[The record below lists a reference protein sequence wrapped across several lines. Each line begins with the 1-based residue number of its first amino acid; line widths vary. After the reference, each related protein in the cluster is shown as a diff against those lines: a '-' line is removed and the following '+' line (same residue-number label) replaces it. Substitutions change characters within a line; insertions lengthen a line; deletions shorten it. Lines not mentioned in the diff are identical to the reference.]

1 MTKIKTADQLRQIYK
16 LPKGRSVEKVFNR
29 FEKHSRNFVAHSPFL
44 IIGSARK
51 DGIGDVTPR
60 GEEPGFVKIIDDT
73 TLAIPDRPGNNRL
86 DTLTNILERPAVGL
100 IFLIPGVN
108 ETLRING
115 TAEIR
120 DDDDLRELFIV
131 NKRLPAT
138 VMLVKVN
145 EIYLHCA
152 KALMRSKLW
161 EEGAKIERSQLPTMG
176 QMIKD
181 QINADIPAETQAEMI
196 ERYKQVLY

>member
-1 MTKIKTADQLRQIYK
+1 MAQINTADQLRKIYK
-16 LPKGRSVEKVFNR
+16 NPKGRPLEKVIKR
-29 FEKHSRNFVAHSPFL
+29 FEKHSRNFVAHAPFL
-44 IIGSARK
+44 IIGSVRK
-51 DGIGDVTPR
+51 DGLSDVSPR

-108 ETLRING
+108 ETLRLNG
-115 TAEIR
+115 IAEIR

-131 NKRLPAT
+131 RERLPAT
-138 VMLVKVN
+138 VLLVKVN

-152 KALMRSKLW
+152 KAIMRSKLW
-161 EEGAKIERSQLPTMG
+161 DEDAKIERSQLPTMG
-176 QMIKD
+176 QMISD
-181 QINADIPAETQAEMI
+181 QTNADTPNESQADMM
-196 ERYKQVLY
+196 ERYKELLY

>member
-1 MTKIKTADQLRQIYK
+1 MTQIKTADQLRQIYK
-16 LPKGRSVEKVFNR
+16 LPKGRPLEKVINR

-44 IIGSARK
+44 IVGSVRK
-51 DGIGDVTPR
+51 GGLSDVSPR

-86 DTLTNILERPAVGL
+86 DTLSNLLERPYVGL
-100 IFLIPGVN
+100 IFLIPGIN

-131 NKRLPAT
+131 RERMPPT
-138 VMLVKVN
+138 VLLVKVH

-161 EEGAKIERSQLPTMG
+161 DDGTKIERSQLPTMG
-176 QMIKD
+176 QMIND
-181 QINADIPAETQAEMI
+181 QTNAGTPPESQVDMI
-196 ERYKQVLY
+196 ERYKNLLY